1 MFKKALLFFFIS
13 INVFASNI
21 DSLETV
27 LKKNISTKERVKT
40 LSTLSK
46 ALLNTNTEKA
56 VNIGK
61 QALSLAIVNQDSVQI
76 ASCSLI
82 NAQAYFLL
90 GKHSDGL
97 SNAYVALSIYQRIK
111 NQLGLAN
118 AYNTIGI
125 LFSEGLTE
133 YNEAIEYYKKAQV
146 IFKSLKRENDE
157 AACLLNIGI
166 CFNNLDN
173 DIDAQSYFLKAKEK
187 YEGKDKYNFAFCL
200 DNLGSLMLKKDSLNM
215 AESYFE
221 QAYKIY
227 IETKDEIGIIG
238 YNLNKAEILRKRG
251 KLKEAEI
258 LFIKVLEIAKQIDPQ
273 YTRNTYEGLSEIYA
287 ATKDFQKAYNY
298 HVLFK
303 NINDSN
309 INTQRQQQYQI
320 IQSYTKSQNEAQVNQ
335 LNKDKEH
342 QQEIIKQQRILQI
355 TFGVGL
361 LLMIS
366 LAGLIYR
373 SYRQKQKSNIELET
387 KNKLIE
393 HQKAETTKSIEYAL
407 HIQQS
412 ILPDKEH
419 ISECFPQ
426 SFVLYKP
433 KDIVSGDFYAFAQQ
447 RNEIIIAA
455 ADCTGHGV
463 PGALMS
469 MLGSNILY
477 QIINE
482 KKITK
487 PNEILFHLNLG
498 VAESLKQNKN
508 AGNDGMDISI
518 CNFKNNVLQ
527 YAGAYRPLYII
538 RQGELIETKA
548 TKMAIGG
555 QQIDQQRI
563 YENHEFELQKGD
575 TIYLTTDGYAD
586 QFGGDK
592 NKKLT
597 TTKFKEMLLQ
607 IQDMTM
613 QEQEIH
619 LADFIEKWRGEN
631 EQVDDICV
639 IGIRI

>member
-1 MFKKALLFFFIS
+1 LKYLTLLIFFS
-13 INVFASNI
+13 INIFASNI
-21 DSLETV
+21 DSLNCV

-40 LSTLSK
+40 LSALSK
-46 ALLNTNTEKA
+46 SLLNTNPEKA

-61 QALSLAIVNQDSVQI
+61 QALSLAIVNLDSIQI
-76 ASCSLI
+76 ASCALN
-82 NAQAYFLL
+82 NAQAYFLM
-90 GKHSDGL
+90 GNYSEGL
-97 SNAYVALSIYQRIK
+97 SNAYLALSIYQKNK

-118 AYNTIGI
+118 TYNTIGI
-125 LFSEGLTE
+125 LFSEGLAE

-166 CFNNLDN
+166 CFNNLNN

-227 IETKDEIGIIG
+227 LETKDEIGIIG

-258 LFIKVLEIAKQIDPQ
+258 LFIKELKLAKQIDPQ
-273 YTRNTYEGLSEIYA
+273 YARYSYEGLSEIYA

-320 IQSYTKSQNEAQVNQ
+320 IQSYTKSQSEAQVNQ

-342 QQEIIKQQRILQI
+342 QQEIIKQQRNLQI
-355 TFGVGL
+355 AFGVGL
-361 LLMIS
+361 LLMIL
-366 LAGLIYR
+366 LASFIYR
-373 SYRQKQKSNIELET
+373 SYKQKQKSNVELET

-419 ISECFPQ
+419 IYDCFPE

-447 RNEIIIAA
+447 GSEIIIAA

-538 RQGELIETKA
+538 RQGKLIETKA
-548 TKMAIGG
+548 TKIAIGG
-555 QQIDQQRI
+555 QQKDQQRI
-563 YENHEFELQKGD
+563 YENHEFELQNGD

-597 TTKFKEMLLQ
+597 TTKFKEMLLN
-607 IQDMTM
+607 IQNMTM
-613 QEQEIH
+613 QEQEIY
-619 LADFIEKWRGEN
+619 LADFIEKWRSAN